1 MRYIL
6 LLSTLLLGYYINAQ
20 NLIPNPGFEQHTTCN
35 FPMFQGLPNPIDT
48 NETIF
53 PELLNWRSA
62 HDTPDY
68 FNTCNTPQNLPWY
81 NISPRSGNGCVG
93 LVAFYSFGVFDTIP
107 GIGPREFI
115 QCKLTQPL
123 MAGCAYNVSFY
134 VRLSPRLHNFF
145 NDILSTDG
153 IGAYFSTTAIDALT
167 TGATLFSYTPQIS
180 NPTGNLI
187 SDTTNWTL
195 ISGTFTASGNEEY
208 CTIGNFLDNAN
219 TQFQQLTFIN
229 FGQTPEAYFFID
241 DVSLT
246 PVVPPGYSL
255 NLGNDTTICNANPFS
270 VTLTAQSGFINY
282 LWSTGATTQSIIVT
296 TPGDYWVDANFGCGV
311 LRDTL
316 TVSTQATVE
325 QLYSLGP
332 DSTIC
337 SASNL
342 PITLNAPAG
351 FNNYLWSTSSTTA
364 STTTTP
370 PGIVWVQSNYACG
383 TVSDSVFIAS
393 YNSGNFSIGNDTTL
407 CSNSPI
413 ILDAGSGF
421 DAYTWNAG
429 STIQTQQINQAGIYS
444 VIVTIDHGCSLYD
457 TLVALNNFPP
467 VSNFA
472 DSLIVCKE
480 DNYQLNVT
488 DGNINTT
495 YQWNTGANTTAILI
509 TETGTYSVT
518 ATNECGTTSDSIY
531 ITLKECDGDPFI
543 PNAFS
548 PNGDGQNDI
557 LLVRG
562 YNIAAM
568 HLLIYDRWGGLMFE
582 SNDQANGWDGTFKGQ
597 AVSTAVFAYSFQATL
612 ANGSEIMKKGNISL
626 IR

>member
-6 LLSTLLLGYYINAQ
+6 LLSTLLLGYEINGQ

-35 FPMFQGLPNPIDT
+35 FPLFQGLPNPIDT
-48 NETIF
+48 SETIF

-62 HDTPDY
+62 QGTPDY
-68 FNTCNTPQNLPWY
+68 FNTCNTTQNLPWY
-81 NISPRSGNGCVG
+81 NIPPRNGNGCIG

-123 MAGCAYNVSFY
+123 IAGCSYNVSFY

-145 NDILSTDG
+145 DDILSTDG
-153 IGAYFSTTAIDALT
+153 IGAYFSTTAIDAFIPNT
-167 TGATLFSYTPQIS
+167 TLFSYTPQIS
-180 NPTGNLI
+180 NPSGNLI
-187 SDTTNWTL
+187 SDTANWTL

-208 CTIGNFLDNAN
+208 CTIGNFRDNAT

-229 FGQTPEAYFFID
+229 PGQTPEAYFLID

-255 NLGNDTTICNANPFS
+255 NLGNDTTICNNNPFS
-270 VTLTAQSGFINY
+270 ITLTAQSGFINY
-282 LWSTGATTQSIIVT
+282 LWSTGATSQSITVT
-296 TPGDYWVDANFGCGV
+296 SPGDYWVDANFGCGV

-316 TVSTQATVE
+316 TVSTQSTIE

-337 SASNL
+337 SPSNL

-351 FNNYLWSTSSTTA
+351 FNNYLWSNNAATNSTTV
-364 STTTTP
+364 TP

-383 TVSDSVFIAS
+383 IVSDSLFIDW
-393 YNSGNFSIGNDTTL
+393 YNSGNFSIGNDTTM

-413 ILDAGSGF
+413 ILDAGVGF
-421 DAYTWNAG
+421 DNYAWSAG
-429 STIQTQQINQAGIYS
+429 SSIQTQQINQPGIYS
-444 VIVTIDHGCSLYD
+444 VIVTIDHGCTLYD
-457 TLVALNNFPP
+457 TLIALNNFPP
-467 VSNFA
+467 VISFA
-472 DSLIVCKE
+472 DSMVVCKE
-480 DNYQLNVT
+480 DNFQLNVT
-488 DGNINTT
+488 AGNLNTT
-495 YQWNTGANTTAILI
+495 YQWSTGASTTSILI
-509 TETGTYSVT
+509 SATGTYSVI
-518 ATNECGTTSDSIY
+518 ATNECGTASDSIY
-531 ITLKECDGDPFI
+531 IKVNECDADPFV
-543 PNAFS
+543 PSAFS
-548 PNGDGQNDI
+548 PNGDGQNDV

-562 YNIAAM
+562 NNIRAM
-568 HLLIYDRWGGLMFE
+568 HLLVYDRWGGLMFE
-582 SNDQANGWDGTFKGQ
+582 SNDQQNGWDGRLKGVALNSATFVY
-597 AVSTAVFAYSFQATL
+597 ALEATL
-612 ANGSEIMKKGNISL
+612 ETGETVKKKGNVSL